1 MRLSVASRVLGEE
14 ELGAAV
20 PKLAQLLSFLQGLD
34 ARVTR
39 DLAMGTMSRSCLTGV
54 RIAAG
59 HHLEAK

>member
-1 MRLSVASRVLGEE
+1 MASRVLGEE

-20 PKLAQLLSFLQGLD
+20 PKLPSSSPSFKTWILG
-34 ARVTR
+34 VTR
-39 DLAMGTMSRSCLTGV
+39 DLAMGTMSVPASLGV